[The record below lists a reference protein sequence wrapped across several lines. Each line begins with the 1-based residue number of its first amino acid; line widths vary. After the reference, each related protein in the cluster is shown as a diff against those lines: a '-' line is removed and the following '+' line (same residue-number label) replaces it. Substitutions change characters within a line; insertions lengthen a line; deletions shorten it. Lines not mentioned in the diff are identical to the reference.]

1 MLEKFVII
9 TGTPGTGKTTVAKL
23 LSKKGWVTFD
33 ITSFVKEKSL
43 FLGYDIIRDSLIID
57 EEQLQK
63 ELVKEAEDRK
73 IVILDGHTATL
84 IEDKFVKYCFIL
96 KVDLEVLNERLIARN
111 YSELKVSENLQ
122 AEIMESCLT
131 EAYDAYDANKI
142 HSIETTNKTPEEV
155 VSIISS
161 ILLQRIDQSDPQA
174 RQ

>member
-9 TGTPGTGKTTVAKL
+9 TGTPGTGKTTVTKL
-23 LSKKGWVTFD
+23 LSEKGWVSYD

-63 ELVKEAEDRK
+63 ELVKEAENHK
-73 IVILDGHTATL
+73 IIILDGHTATL
-84 IEDKFVKYCFIL
+84 IEDKYVKYCFVL
-96 KVDLEVLNERLIARN
+96 KVDLEILSERLTKRN

-131 EAYDAYDANKI
+131 EAYDAYNVSKI

-155 VSIISS
+155 VSIIDT
-161 ILLQRIDQSDPQA
+161 ILLQKIDQSDP
-174 RQ
+174 